1 MKLLQWEAIRLFRNL
16 GVRKFDFFGARINPQ
31 KGSKQEG
38 NQSDEETVWSHA
50 VRGLHVEVL
59 SPAVARVGVFDRR
72 PRCFAGGDIVDQEG
86 HKVAGL
92 PPQGWK
98 LRRFQGRT
106 MFTLLPNELW
116 DYGPV
121 EAIRGLRTA
130 VLSRHPSQ
138 RPTVHLPGLGPCL
151 PVRSARA
158 AIVLALKALALP
170 AGASV
175 AVPLYCCPVVFKAI
189 KAAGCRPR
197 FVDVDPETYCLSP
210 ADLAAK
216 SSEVDAVIAVHMFGN
231 LCDMPRLREA
241 AAGKPLIE
249 DCAQALGSRLDGR
262 AAGSF
267 GEIAAFSFRSGKYLS
282 VGEGGAVYSN
292 QADLSDGTLGVDLR
306 AARPKP
312 RARNVLTWRIHSC
325 GPCFARGRY
334 GA

>member
-1 MKLLQWEAIRLFRNL
+1 
-16 GVRKFDFFGARINPQ
+16 
-31 KGSKQEG
+31 
-38 NQSDEETVWSHA
+38 
-50 VRGLHVEVL
+50 
-59 SPAVARVGVFDRR
+59 
-72 PRCFAGGDIVDQEG
+72 
-86 HKVAGL
+86 
-92 PPQGWK
+92 
-98 LRRFQGRT
+98 

-130 VLSRHPSQ
+130 VWSRHPSQ
-138 RPTVHLPGLGPCL
+138 RPTVHLPGLGQCL

-197 FVDVDPETYCLSP
+197 FIDIDPETYCLSP

-231 LCDMPRLREA
+231 LCNMPRLREA

-249 DCAQALGSRLDGR
+249 DCAQALGSSLDGR
-262 AAGSF
+262 ARRLLWRNRCVQLSPRANTFRWGRRSRVLQP
-267 GEIAAFSFRSGKYLS
+267 GRSG
-282 VGEGGAVYSN
+282 VGTV
-292 QADLSDGTLGVDLR
+292 GVDLR
-306 AARPKP
+306 AARPAASRGMCSRGEYTPAVHAAHAAAMGPDRHPNMGRATTRRLATRLSPRSYSGRPIKP
-312 RARNVLTWRIHSC
+312 TW
-325 GPCFARGRY
+325 P
-334 GA
+334 